1 MFIRYKNGADG
12 LDAVAQVYSKSEN
25 GIDQSL
31 VDRNAVSVIKRLTGA
46 GYESYIVGGAV
57 RDLLL
62 GRIPKDF
69 DVATAASPRQVHKL
83 FYN

>member
-12 LDAVAQVYSKSEN
+12 LDAVAQVYSKDEN
-25 GIDQSL
+25 KIDQSL
-31 VDRNAVSVIKRLTGA
+31 IDRNAVSVVRRLNGA

-69 DVATAASPRQVHKL
+69 DVATAADIPFIWIRSD
-83 FYN
+83 